1 MRGRRDV
8 WWEWGGGMSV
18 GGGGGP
24 ENSSRRNPES
34 LLSLL
39 SYYTDL
45 YFLSFSILSY
55 PGSATLT
62 GPNNCCHWCKAC
74 QHPFRMPDPGQESKL
89 HRITLLPFPP
99 QPTPHLLCL
108 LCRKISLIEGKA
120 KWRHLKQFT
129 CKGSL
134 RKVFSWIYRM
144 ESVSQVLY
152 IEGHFVILDLAFSQ
166 VHLSPLSTIHCANY
180 NPVHTYTVQHSTVYK
195 MEGGGWY
202 GVLSR
207 KVPWKG
213 NYYIW
218 WHFALPSMSLVF
230 LRCRQGEGGGRW
242 AMGGWEE
249 WRLENKETPILA
261 LPDLEQRTCLP
272 FKQNYL

>member
-1 MRGRRDV
+1 MKLLINFFTGSRRCEGEGMCDGS
-8 WWEWGGGMSV
+8 GGGDEC
-18 GGGGGP
+18 GRGGGP

-120 KWRHLKQFT
+120 K
-129 CKGSL
+129 
-134 RKVFSWIYRM
+134 
-144 ESVSQVLY
+144 
-152 IEGHFVILDLAFSQ
+152 
-166 VHLSPLSTIHCANY
+166 
-180 NPVHTYTVQHSTVYK
+180 
-195 MEGGGWY
+195 
-202 GVLSR
+202 
-207 KVPWKG
+207 
-213 NYYIW
+213 
-218 WHFALPSMSLVF
+218 
-230 LRCRQGEGGGRW
+230 
-242 AMGGWEE
+242 
-249 WRLENKETPILA
+249 
-261 LPDLEQRTCLP
+261 
-272 FKQNYL
+272 

>member
-8 WWEWGGGMSV
+8 WWEWGGDECGR
-18 GGGGGP
+18 GGGP

-55 PGSATLT
+55 PGSTTLT

-195 MEGGGWY
+195 MEGGGVVWGSEPQSPLKGQLLY
-202 GVLSR
+202 MMTFCFAFYESCLST
-207 KVPWKG
+207 VQTG
-213 NYYIW
+213 
-218 WHFALPSMSLVF
+218 
-230 LRCRQGEGGGRW
+230 GGGGRW
-242 AMGGWEE
+242 AMGGGK
-249 WRLENKETPILA
+249 NG
-261 LPDLEQRTCLP
+261 D
-272 FKQNYL
+272 